1 MNVEDSYEGALRRLQ
16 RLEAAGLH
24 AMPVEEIARDTDD
37 RLRDLEELATL
48 ACEDNERLKQ
58 ELASAQVEIQRLR
71 LQVMTLQGSS
81 PAALPAQMPAI
92 ARDDDDVIDAY
103 RAATTRRGAGF
114 YFFVLTI
121 VGAAVAAALVLRPW
135 EHKVPTTLVEPAATP
150 STPAAPTPAAA
161 TTTTTSP
168 ATTSTPAT
176 TTTPST
182 TTAAPATTTT
192 PATKPAATTPA
203 ATTTKPATT
212 STTAPAATTVVPK
225 VAATIP
231 KVPAAPMVIAPAHAK
246 ASRHHAKH
254 HASAR
259 KHEGKHGAAAAKEP
273 AIGDTDDPLGG
284 TNL

>member
-1 MNVEDSYEGALRRLQ
+1 EGALRRLQ

-161 TTTTTSP
+161 
-168 ATTSTPAT
+168 
-176 TTTPST
+176 
-182 TTAAPATTTT
+182 PATTTT

-225 VAATIP
+225 VAATI
-231 KVPAAPMVIAPAHAK
+231 
-246 ASRHHAKH
+246 
-254 HASAR
+254 
-259 KHEGKHGAAAAKEP
+259 
-273 AIGDTDDPLGG
+273 
-284 TNL
+284 